1 MFVTKYIDKL
11 ALYDL
16 HKKRSKVTQYVSFKN
31 ETMKNE
37 ERENFYNTY
46 AANPQFNI
54 NPTEDRTYC
63 SGNFNFRSSI
73 SLGDKN
79 NDMVSGEA
87 YLNSNENAPNII
99 FVHGWRMDSND
110 RIKNIFHKDMLNLGW
125 NMYYFTLPYHF
136 EREPEESIYS
146 GEFMISANIERTVAA
161 SRQAVAD
168 LRALIQW
175 IKTNK
180 SGPVILIGVSLGG
193 FITNLTATLESDI
206 DVLVS
211 VFYANRL
218 SYSIWHTNPGMY
230 IKKDLVQNGVTYDVL
245 KEKWKITEPSVSK
258 PKMDKDNILLISA
271 KHDQYVHMEDTSY
284 LWESWEKPTR
294 LVYNCGHSGI
304 VLNRKRISEDT
315 ISFIRSKIF
324 RYEYLDMNI

>member
-1 MFVTKYIDKL
+1 MFVTKYVDKL

-16 HKKRSKVTQYVSFKN
+16 HKKRSKVTQYVSFKY
-31 ETMKNE
+31 ETMKHE
-37 ERENFYNTY
+37 EREKFYNTY

-54 NPTEDRTYC
+54 NPTEDRTYS

-79 NDMVSGEA
+79 NDMVSGEV
-87 YLNSNENAPNII
+87 YLNSNENAPNVI
-99 FVHGWRMDSND
+99 FVHGWRMDSNA

-136 EREPEESIYS
+136 EREPEESTYS
-146 GEFMISANIERTVAA
+146 GEFMISANIERTVVA

-168 LRALIQW
+168 LRAFIQW
-175 IKTNK
+175 IKSNK

-193 FITNLTATLESDI
+193 FITNLTATLESNI

-324 RYEYLDMNI
+324 RYEY

>member
-1 MFVTKYIDKL
+1 LFVTKYVDKL

-16 HKKRSKVTQYVSFKN
+16 LKKRIKVTQYVSFKY
-31 ETMKNE
+31 ETMKHE
-37 ERENFYNTY
+37 EREKFYNTY

-54 NPTEDRTYC
+54 NPTEDRTYS

-79 NDMVSGEA
+79 NDMVSGEV
-87 YLNSNENAPNII
+87 YLNSNENAPNVI
-99 FVHGWRMDSND
+99 FVHGWRMDSNA
-110 RIKNIFHKDMLNLGW
+110 RKKNIFHKDMLNLGW

-136 EREPEESIYS
+136 EREPEESTYS

-168 LRALIQW
+168 LRAFIQW
-175 IKTNK
+175 IKSNK

-193 FITNLTATLESDI
+193 FITNLTATLESNI

-230 IKKDLVQNGVTYDVL
+230 KKKDLVQNGVTYDVL

-324 RYEYLDMNI
+324 RYEY

>member
-1 MFVTKYIDKL
+1 MFVTKYVDKL

-16 HKKRSKVTQYVSFKN
+16 HKKRSKVTQYVSFKY
-31 ETMKNE
+31 ETMKHE
-37 ERENFYNTY
+37 EREKFYNTY

-54 NPTEDRTYC
+54 NPTKDRTYS

-79 NDMVSGEA
+79 NDMVSGEV
-87 YLNSNENAPNII
+87 YLNSNENAPNVI
-99 FVHGWRMDSND
+99 FVHGWRMDSNA

-136 EREPEESIYS
+136 EREPEESTYS

-168 LRALIQW
+168 LRAFIQW
-175 IKTNK
+175 IKSNK

-193 FITNLTATLESDI
+193 FITNLTATLESNI

-230 IKKDLVQNGVTYDVL
+230 IKKRSST
-245 KEKWKITEPSVSK
+245 
-258 PKMDKDNILLISA
+258 
-271 KHDQYVHMEDTSY
+271 
-284 LWESWEKPTR
+284 
-294 LVYNCGHSGI
+294 
-304 VLNRKRISEDT
+304 KRSN
-315 ISFIRSKIF
+315 
-324 RYEYLDMNI
+324 L

>member
-1 MFVTKYIDKL
+1 MFVTKYVDKL

-16 HKKRSKVTQYVSFKN
+16 HKKRSKVTQYVSFKY
-31 ETMKNE
+31 ETMKHE
-37 ERENFYNTY
+37 EREKFYNTY

-54 NPTEDRTYC
+54 NPTEDRTYS

-79 NDMVSGEA
+79 NDMVSGEV
-87 YLNSNENAPNII
+87 YLNSNENAPNVI
-99 FVHGWRMDSND
+99 FVHGWRMDSNA

-136 EREPEESIYS
+136 EREPEESTYS

-168 LRALIQW
+168 LRAFIQW
-175 IKTNK
+175 IKSNK

-211 VFYANRL
+211 VFYVNRL

-245 KEKWKITEPSVSK
+245 KEKWEITEPSVSK

-324 RYEYLDMNI
+324 RYEY

>member
-1 MFVTKYIDKL
+1 MFVTKYVDKL

-16 HKKRSKVTQYVSFKN
+16 HKKRSKVTQYVSFKH
-31 ETMKNE
+31 EAMKHE

-54 NPTEDRTYC
+54 KPNEDRTYS
-63 SGNFNFRSSI
+63 SGDFNFRSSI

-79 NDMVSGEA
+79 NDMVSGEV

-136 EREPEESIYS
+136 EREPKESTYS

-218 SYSIWHTNPGMY
+218 SYSIWNTNPGMY
-230 IKKDLVQNGVTYDVL
+230 IKKDLVQNEVTYDVL
-245 KEKWKITEPSVSK
+245 KEKWEITEPSISK
-258 PKMDKDNILLISA
+258 PKMEKDNILLISA

-284 LWESWEKPTR
+284 LWESWEKPKR

-304 VLNRKRISEDT
+304 VLNRKRISKDT

-324 RYEYLDMNI
+324 RYEY